1 MIYSFLITL
10 REGLE
15 ASLVVGIMLAYLA
28 KTGRRS
34 GFGPVLWG
42 AGSALVA
49 SLLGGWLLQAL
60 TGGLTGAAMEIFEGG
75 MMLAAA
81 ALLTWMILWMQRQ
94 ARSLRAEIQGR
105 LESAD
110 GSYLALAGV
119 AFTVVIREGL
129 ETVLF
134 LLAGAS
140 RTDSVAAYGLG
151 ALAGGLVAVVLGYL
165 LYRGGI
171 RLDLRRF
178 FTLTG
183 WLLIFFAAGMIANG
197 FKELHEAQVVP
208 RVVGHVWD
216 TYDLLPD
223 NSQVGRLLAA
233 LLGYDASPS
242 LVQVAGYL
250 GYLVVTGF
258 AFWRG
263 IRTPQNRPP
272 VAA

>member
-1 MIYSFLITL
+1 
-10 REGLE
+10 
-15 ASLVVGIMLAYLA
+15 
-28 KTGRRS
+28 
-34 GFGPVLWG
+34 
-42 AGSALVA
+42 
-49 SLLGGWLLQAL
+49 
-60 TGGLTGAAMEIFEGG
+60 
-75 MMLAAA
+75 
-81 ALLTWMILWMQRQ
+81 
-94 ARSLRAEIQGR
+94 
-105 LESAD
+105 
-110 GSYLALAGV
+110 
-119 AFTVVIREGL
+119 
-129 ETVLF
+129 
-134 LLAGAS
+134 
-140 RTDSVAAYGLG
+140 VAAYGLG

-165 LYRGGI
+165 LYRGGT

-183 WLLIFFAAGMIANG
+183 WLLIFFAAGMISNG

-250 GYLVVTGF
+250 GYLLTAGS

-263 IRTPQNRPP
+263 MRTPKNRPP